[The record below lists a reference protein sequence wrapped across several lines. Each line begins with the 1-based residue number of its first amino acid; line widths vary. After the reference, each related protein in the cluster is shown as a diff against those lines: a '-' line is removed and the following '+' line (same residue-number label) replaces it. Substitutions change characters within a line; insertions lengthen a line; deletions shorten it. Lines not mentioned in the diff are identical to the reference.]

1 MKILTKSIIEKI
13 DYTIKYLWMNQIA
26 DDYGACAILKED
38 SLKNSF
44 YHHLR
49 NSLEPLCKEHNI
61 RIYTEF
67 NEKGLKSRGLR
78 ADIAIVSLNLQNN
91 DKYFLGD
98 RIGDVLAIIEL
109 KCRGDGSN
117 GISAIYNDVEK
128 TKNYIKKFAFPE
140 CQYYLGII
148 HEYSYSF
155 SELQWL
161 DKRQSNNWGKGKLT
175 ELNACYYEEHS
186 EDDIGF
192 SVCSY
197 NELNPELN
205 CCDLSNMRFVN
216 ME

>member
-1 MKILTKSIIEKI
+1 MH
-13 DYTIKYLWMNQIA
+13 QIA
-26 DDYGACAILKED
+26 DDYKECLILKED

-49 NSLEPLCKEHNI
+49 NALDSLCKENGI

-67 NEKGLKSRGLR
+67 NEKGLKAKGLR
-78 ADIAIVSLNLQNN
+78 ADIAIVSLKASKN
-91 DKYFLGD
+91 DYYYLGD
-98 RIGDVLAIIEL
+98 RIDDVLAIIEL
-109 KCRGDGSN
+109 KFRGDGSS
-117 GISAIYNDVEK
+117 GTSAIYQDINK
-128 TKNYIKKFAFPE
+128 TKNYITNFAFPN

-155 SELQWL
+155 SEIRWL
-161 DKRQSNNWGKGKLT
+161 DKRQSNNWGKGRLT
-175 ELNACYYEEHS
+175 ELNACYYEEYS
-186 EDDIGF
+186 ENDICF

-205 CCDLSNMRFVN
+205 CYNLSNIRSVS

>member
-1 MKILTKSIIEKI
+1 MLTKHIVEKI
-13 DYTIKYLWMNQIA
+13 DYAIKYAWMHQIA
-26 DDYGACAILKED
+26 DDYNECSILKED

-49 NSLEPLCKEHNI
+49 NALDSLFRENGI

-67 NEKGLKSRGLR
+67 NEKGLKSKGLR
-78 ADIAIVSLNLQNN
+78 ADIAIVSLGQPKSDN
-91 DKYFLGD
+91 YYLGE

-109 KCRGDGSN
+109 KFKGDGSS
-117 GISAIYNDVEK
+117 GTSAIYQDVDK
-128 TKNYIKKFAFPE
+128 VKNYIKNFSFPE

-155 SELQWL
+155 SELRWL
-161 DKRQSNNWGKGKLT
+161 DKRQSNNWGKGRLT
-175 ELNACYYEEHS
+175 ELNACYYEEHG
-186 EDDIGF
+186 ENDIGF

-197 NELNPELN
+197 NEFNPELN
-205 CCDLSNMRFVN
+205 CCNLSNIRFVS